1 MRKMFLV
8 FTLAWI
14 FTCGLLLDKGAGAQ
28 AKIKIHSAQTH
39 AEMAVGFLEGLQPSE
54 RQYIRF
60 LSFYNYDVESI
71 LTRRVKSQRFWVN
84 NIHFEQATAFPYVV
98 NNSDKRLYWI
108 DLREFGWSAE
118 DWQLVARREPYF
130 REPMDSATAILLRKY
145 IGVDQDPKTL
155 HLEAIVRADWF
166 FRETFESD
174 RSSSYYD
181 LLYSKFHK
189 RTTTPGETYD
199 EIVTPATKDSYQT
212 FRGADGRLYQQLVKG
227 KPAVTRRVTKS
238 AGARVRFPKNEADFE
253 RVFGV
258 DKFREF
264 FKELKIDTRHGA
276 VVEGTEKSVSI
287 VARQNRLVERI
298 QTITSEYYKTF
309 DVKETTGKRDF
320 AETLHKDFEFDAG
333 EILAGL
339 PGGGMA
345 ALLVDN
351 KGTIV
356 ETADNRFATD
366 TSDLKY
372 DARVRTPGSCFICHE
387 QKYIKP
393 KNLVED
399 LLKSGIDI
407 KFKDKR
413 KAIEARGFFLD
424 WVDKLENEQARFEK
438 FIARTSG
445 FRAGENALALKTW
458 RDEYDAPVTRAVA
471 AKEVGLPEN
480 IFRLVG
486 SKSTKARILMLVQGD
501 TIPRRTWE
509 VDGYYEMVKLIDASK
524 K

>member
-1 MRKMFLV
+1 MRKFFLI

-14 FTCGLLLDKGAGAQ
+14 GVSAALLTGAQ
-28 AKIKIHSAQTH
+28 PTPKIHSAQSH
-39 AEMAVGFLEGLQPSE
+39 AELAVAFLEGLQPSE

-84 NIHFEQATAFPYVV
+84 NIHFEQALAFPYVV
-98 NNSDKRLYWI
+98 NGSEKRLYWI

-130 REPMDSATAILLRKY
+130 CEPMDSATAILLRKY

-174 RSSSYYD
+174 RSPSYYD
-181 LLYSKFHK
+181 LLYSRFHK
-189 RTTTPGETYD
+189 RTAGTTETYD
-199 EIVTPATKDSYQT
+199 EVVTPATKDGYQT
-212 FRGADGRLYQQLVKG
+212 FRGPDGRLYQQMVKG
-227 KPAVTRRVTKS
+227 KPAVTRKVTKS
-238 AGARVRFPKNEADFE
+238 GTAGARVRFPKNENDFE

-258 DKFREF
+258 DKFREIL
-264 FKELKIDTRHGA
+264 KELKIDTRHGA

-287 VARQNRLVERI
+287 VARQNRLIERI
-298 QTITSEYYKTF
+298 QTTISEYYKTF

-320 AETLHKDFEFDAG
+320 AETLNKDFEFDAG

-351 KGTIV
+351 KGVIV

-366 TSDLKY
+366 NSDLKY
-372 DARVRTPGSCFICHE
+372 DSRVRTPGSCFICHE

-399 LLKSGIDI
+399 LLKAGIDI
-407 KFKDKR
+407 KFKNKLR
-413 KAIEARGFFLD
+413 AIEAKGFFLD
-424 WVDKLENEQARFEK
+424 WTDKLEYEQARFEK
-438 FIARTSG
+438 FIIRTSG
-445 FRAGENALALKTW
+445 YRAGENALALKTW

-471 AKEVGLPEN
+471 AKELGLPEN
-480 IFRLVG
+480 VFRLVG
-486 SKSTKARILMLVQGD
+486 AKSTKARVLMLVQGD
-501 TIPRRTWE
+501 SIPRVTWE
-509 VDGYYEMVKLIDASK
+509 KDVYYEMLKLIDSQRK
-524 K
+524 